1 MAYESYLPPEAVEE
15 MIEAVRGKTYDMKLE
30 TEDFA
35 AVMQSLAFAWRIS
48 VLPQETLDRV
58 AKLINEIAA
67 FLGVDIEKIRAEHL
81 SYLNKEKEE

>member
-1 MAYESYLPPEAVEE
+1 MPYESYLPPEAVEE
-15 MIEAVRGKTYDMKLE
+15 MIEAVRGKVYDMKLE

-48 VLPQETLDRV
+48 VLPQETLERV
-58 AKLINEIAA
+58 AKLINEIST

-81 SYLNKEKEE
+81 AYLNKDE